1 MTDALGRA
9 LLVRARNAIAGE
21 FGVAPPHVYSAWP
34 NTPNSCAGTGI
45 SRGVP
50 TTRPPVVRRRG

>member
-21 FGVAPPHVYSAWP
+21 LGVAPLPEPDDPARCS
-34 NTPNSCAGTGI
+34 
-45 SRGVP
+45 SR
-50 TTRPPVVRRRG
+50 